1 MTMRRSQLTA
11 LLTAAVA
18 TVGFAAPLH
27 AEETEAYTSR
37 KLRAQV
43 EQYAGQC
50 QLDSAFPLLARLTTL
65 AQNYRDN
72 IGGSRARAAMAQDAQ
87 AQLVAAQNSYAR
99 AREDCAK
106 KQQAAEANDAGADQ
120 TAEAQNGDADNS
132 GTAPTDL
139 DSPTSGAGGSGPVA
153 GRYGPLSAGAP
164 ISGADAISASAG
176 EPRVTSAASIA
187 ASKRFARLLG
197 RWTSRKHGGV
207 IETYLEA
214 DGTMTGVI
222 VAANKPMRDHGYDA
236 GMTILRNYR
245 PKMMTNTWIM
255 AASNG
260 QTFSA
265 KQPDRK
271 PGEIFGTAQWSKG
284 GSVIFIAKANPNQL
298 NLPASLENRLS
309 NYDAWVR
316 P

>member
-1 MTMRRSQLTA
+1 MRRARLIV
-11 LLTAAVA
+11 LLTATIA
-18 TVGFAAPLH
+18 TIALEAPLH
-27 AEETEAYTSR
+27 AEDTDAYTSR

-50 QLDSAFPLLARLTTL
+50 QLDAAFPLLARLATL
-65 AQNYRDN
+65 AENYRAN
-72 IGGSRARAAMAQDAQ
+72 IGGSRARATMAQDAQ
-87 AQLVAAQNSYAR
+87 QQLVDAQNSYAR

-106 KQQAAEANDAGADQ
+106 KQTDDAGAPAAAAQAQQDNTADQ
-120 TAEAQNGDADNS
+120 ISAATPAQPDSAGDRVLT
-132 GTAPTDL
+132 TAP
-139 DSPTSGAGGSGPVA
+139 S
-153 GRYGPLSAGAP
+153 GPLSAGAA
-164 ISGADAISASAG
+164 ADASAT
-176 EPRVTSAASIA
+176 PRETSPASIA

-222 VAANKPMRDHGYDA
+222 VAANKPMTEHGYTA
-236 GMTILRNYR
+236 GMTILRGYH

-255 AASNG
+255 AATNG

-265 KQPDRK
+265 KQPDRTS
-271 PGEIFGTAQWSKG
+271 GEPFGDAVWNK
-284 GSVIFIAKANPNQL
+284 GSVIYIAKAQPNYL
-298 NLPASLENRLS
+298 ALPASLENRLS

-316 P
+316 Q

>member
-1 MTMRRSQLTA
+1 MRRAHFTA
-11 LLTAAVA
+11 LLSAAVA

-27 AEETEAYTSR
+27 AEDSEAYTSR

-43 EQYAGQC
+43 EQFAGRC
-50 QLDSAFPLLARLTTL
+50 DLDAAFPLLARLGTL

-87 AQLVAAQNSYAR
+87 AQLVAAQNSFAR

-106 KQQAAEANDAGADQ
+106 KPPADAAADQ
-120 TAEAQNGDADNS
+120 GAAAPAGQAQDTRAADA
-132 GTAPTDL
+132 APTTP
-139 DSPTSGAGGSGPVA
+139 SPD
-153 GRYGPLSAGAP
+153 RPLSAGAP
-164 ISGADAISASAG
+164 ISGAGASGASAG
-176 EPRVTSAASIA
+176 EARPTSPASIA

-222 VAANKPMRDHGYDA
+222 VATNKPMLDHGYTA
-236 GMTILRNYR
+236 GMTILRGYR
-245 PKMMTNTWIM
+245 PKMMTLTWIM
-255 AASNG
+255 AASDG

-271 PGEIFGTAQWSKG
+271 SGEPYGDAVWSRMG
-284 GSVIFIAKANPNQL
+284 GSVIYIAKASPNQL
-298 NLPASLENRLS
+298 SLPATLENRLS

-316 P
+316 Q